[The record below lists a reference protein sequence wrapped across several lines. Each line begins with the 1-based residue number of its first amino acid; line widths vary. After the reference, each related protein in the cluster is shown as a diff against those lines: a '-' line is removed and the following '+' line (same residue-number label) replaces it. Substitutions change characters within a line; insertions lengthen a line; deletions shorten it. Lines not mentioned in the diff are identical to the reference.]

1 MFVTV
6 KTLQQQIFKVS
17 VESTDTVKKL
27 KEVIENERGKDDFPV
42 EGQKLIYA
50 GKILEDAKTIS
61 EYKIE
66 ESKFVVAMVAK
77 PKVPLASPV
86 ASPSEEMTATSS
98 SPTPKPSTE
107 EAEKPKADSE
117 TPSSGGQVQET
128 TSSAPS
134 SDATTTTT
142 AAAPPA
148 STLAT
153 SESALV
159 TGEEYEQLVANIM
172 SMGFER
178 NRVTAA
184 LSASFNNPDR
194 AVEYLMTGIPQS
206 AAAPPPARP
215 AGEAAPTEQPA
226 PAPAPQQPAEG
237 EDINPL
243 AYMRNNPQ
251 LQSMAEMVRQNPDML
266 VPFIQQIGQQNP
278 QLLQYINEHQQELIN
293 MINAPTSGE
302 SPAEQAPAQA
312 PPGTQYIRVTA
323 QEQAD
328 IEHLKALGFE
338 ENFCV
343 QAYMACDKN
352 VQLAADFLLSESQR
366 DA

>member
-1 MFVTV
+1 MFV
-6 KTLQQQIFKVS
+6 KIKMFQQQIFKVS

-66 ESKFVVAMVAK
+66 ESKFVVAVVAK
-77 PKVPLASPV
+77 PKAPLASPV
-86 ASPSEEMTATSS
+86 ASPSEETTTTSS

-117 TPSSGGQVQET
+117 TPSSGGQVEET

-142 AAAPPA
+142 TTAPA

-215 AGEAAPTEQPA
+215 AGE
-226 PAPAPQQPAEG
+226 
-237 EDINPL
+237 DINPL

-293 MINAPTSGE
+293 MINDPTSGE
-302 SPAEQAPAQA
+302 SPAKQAPAQA
-312 PPGTQYIRVTA
+312 PPGSGVGAYA
-323 QEQAD
+323 A
-328 IEHLKALGFE
+328 APGF
-338 ENFCV
+338 
-343 QAYMACDKN
+343 
-352 VQLAADFLLSESQR
+352 R
-366 DA
+366 